1 MSEVRRLPR
10 ILACAALVA
19 ALGSLLPATVLAS
32 GTGTSAGDQQYVDPL
47 TTTTST
53 HSTTTPAPAA
63 PAPSSTSSAP
73 AASPASSGAT
83 TPTAPTSTTA
93 GAPTAPAAHA
103 ATLPYTGL
111 DIGACVA
118 VGVAMLGGGFLLRRT
133 VRRA

>member
-1 MSEVRRLPR
+1 MSAVRRLPR
-10 ILACAALVA
+10 ILACAVCVA
-19 ALGSLLPATVLAS
+19 ALGSLLPATTLAS

-53 HSTTTPAPAA
+53 HSSTTSAPAA
-63 PAPSSTSSAP
+63 PAPSSAP
-73 AASPASSGAT
+73 AASSASSGAT
-83 TPTAPTSTTA
+83 TGTAPTSTTA
-93 GAPTAPAAHA
+93 GAQTAPAAHA

-133 VRRA
+133 VRRTW